1 LIVPAIHAREFFQEV
16 AAVPT
21 SAPTAAPTAA
31 GPAAPA
37 ATAAPTE
44 APTVA
49 PTPVPELT
57 ATVFNGGNIRRQ
69 PKVTNVQSDVLGQLH
84 AGEIVTLLERSEDS
98 AWYRVK
104 APEAEGWVS
113 ATLLTIDPAIAKQV
127 AVAGQAP
134 AGQTPPPATGLTA
147 TVFNGGNV
155 RERPVTGK
163 VLDQIK
169 ANETVQLIEKTSD
182 GAWYRITNIRNVTGW
197 VSVTLLTI
205 DSATAN
211 KVPVAK

>member
-1 LIVPAIHAREFFQEV
+1 
-16 AAVPT
+16 
-21 SAPTAAPTAA
+21 
-31 GPAAPA
+31 
-37 ATAAPTE
+37 
-44 APTVA
+44 
-49 PTPVPELT
+49 
-57 ATVFNGGNIRRQ
+57 
-69 PKVTNVQSDVLGQLH
+69 VTNVKSDVLGQLH
-84 AGEIVTLLERSEDS
+84 AGEVVTLLERSEDS

-113 ATLLTIDPAIAKQV
+113 ATLLTINPDIAKQV
-127 AVAGQAP
+127 AVAGQV
-134 AGQTPPPATGLTA
+134 PPPATGLTA

-163 VLDQIK
+163 VLDQIN

-205 DSATAN
+205 DPATAKN
-211 KVPVAK
+211 VPVAQ